1 MILKEE
7 EEKFHIT
14 HTERER
20 EMTSSPSSSPLM
32 RKDKRFLVC
41 VVVCWLSLTAAVL
54 PGRALAWGSYTAQFS
69 LLQTTEKKKRRK
81 RNPVEHIGYSLVSS
95 STCALRD
102 CTHRHTNYS
111 RTSSRANRHVFFFFS
126 LEFLFTTT
134 QRERDRTLKMMIFS

>member
-1 MILKEE
+1 M
-7 EEKFHIT
+7 
-14 HTERER
+14 
-20 EMTSSPSSSPLM
+20 
-32 RKDKRFLVC
+32 
-41 VVVCWLSLTAAVL
+41 SLTAAVL

-81 RNPVEHIGYSLVSS
+81 RNPVEHIGYSLVTS

-134 QRERDRTLKMMIFS
+134 HTQRQNPQDDDFLLTVALHDRRLPPCAPASFFYYTNQRRRKKILFQGFPFQILYKFEPF